1 MTKSV
6 LKRTK
11 LHHLK
16 KFSGHVPEP
25 PNFVTCKIP
34 NREKY
39 SCPPLSNPGYA
50 PVLPFP
56 GTTITFPYVDYRDLV
71 LTSLEQEDF
80 SQL

>member
-1 MTKSV
+1 MVIFEKNYDKICSKYT

-39 SCPPLSNPGYA
+39 SCPPCQILATPLYYPSQELQLLS
-50 PVLPFP
+50 
-56 GTTITFPYVDYRDLV
+56 
-71 LTSLEQEDF
+71 LT
-80 SQL
+80 

>member
-1 MTKSV
+1 MVIFEKNYDKICSKYT

-39 SCPPLSNPGYA
+39 SCPP
-50 PVLPFP
+50 PVKSWLRPCITLLRNYDYFPLRRLP
-56 GTTITFPYVDYRDLV
+56 
-71 LTSLEQEDF
+71 
-80 SQL
+80 